1 MGRPAP
7 RITTIIPTYRRPSL
21 LVRAVRSVLR
31 QGVEDFQVIVYD
43 NASGDET
50 ARVVAELAAE
60 DPRVRYCAH
69 LENIGAFE
77 NFNYGLQHVDTE
89 YFSLLSDDDL
99 LLPHFYE
106 QAMQGFADHQSAM
119 VVAAPVILVDERERA
134 VLVTGGEWEPRVYP
148 PPSALLQMARREH
161 FIWTAMLF
169 RREVLEVGVL
179 DTETGLSSDLDLM
192 LRIASRYPI
201 AITPRPG
208 AIFTIHK
215 ASPSS
220 YPRIQQYWPSWAR
233 IIAKIGED
241 ALLAPDV
248 RQAAQS
254 GLERRLASALFR
266 IGILSS
272 SRGYD
277 DEARLAAATLQS
289 RYGSRLKPMLLRGLV
304 GVGQRVPGARLALR
318 AVVNR
323 LRWRRRGLLRNAQR
337 EVDQHA
343 ELLRPATNGNGQ
355 DAAA

>member
-1 MGRPAP
+1 
-7 RITTIIPTYRRPSL
+7 
-21 LVRAVRSVLR
+21 
-31 QGVEDFQVIVYD
+31 
-43 NASGDET
+43 
-50 ARVVAELAAE
+50 
-60 DPRVRYCAH
+60 
-69 LENIGAFE
+69 
-77 NFNYGLQHVDTE
+77 
-89 YFSLLSDDDL
+89 
-99 LLPHFYE
+99 
-106 QAMQGFADHQSAM
+106 
-119 VVAAPVILVDERERA
+119 
-134 VLVTGGEWEPRVYP
+134 
-148 PPSALLQMARREH
+148 MARREH

-179 DTETGLSSDLDLM
+179 DAETGLSSDLDLM

-201 AITPRPG
+201 AIVPRPG

-220 YPRIQQYWPSWAR
+220 YPRLQLYWPSWAR

-241 ALLAPDV
+241 AQLPPDV

-266 IGILSS
+266 IGILSC

-277 DEARLAAATLQS
+277 DEAWLAAATLQS

-304 GVGQRVPGARLALR
+304 GVAQRVPGARQALH

-323 LRWRRRGLLRNAQR
+323 LRWRRRGLLAEAQH

-343 ELLRPATNGNGQ
+343 ELLRSASGNRQ

>member
-1 MGRPAP
+1 MQGSRP
-7 RITTIIPTYRRPSL
+7 RITTIIPTYRRPRL
-21 LVRAVRSVLR
+21 LARAIRSVLE
-31 QGVEDFQVIVYD
+31 QAVGDFQVIVYD

-50 ARVVAELAAE
+50 ASVVAEFAAE
-60 DPRVRYCAH
+60 DSRVSYCAH
-69 LENIGAFE
+69 SENIGAFE
-77 NFNYGLQHVDTE
+77 NFNCGLRRVDTQ

-106 QAMQGFADHQSAM
+106 QAMRGFADNPSAM
-119 VVAAPVILVDERERA
+119 VVAAPVILVDERQRA
-134 VLVTGGEWEPRVYP
+134 VLVTGDEWAPRLYP

-179 DTETGLSSDLDLM
+179 DAETGLSSDLDLM

-201 AITPRPG
+201 AIVPRPG

-220 YPRIQQYWPSWAR
+220 YPRLQLYWPSWAR

-241 ALLAPDV
+241 AQLPPDV

-266 IGILSS
+266 IGILSC

-277 DEARLAAATLQS
+277 DEAWLAAATLQS

-304 GVGQRVPGARLALR
+304 GVAQRVPGARQALH

-323 LRWRRRGLLRNAQR
+323 LRWRRRGLLAEAQH

-343 ELLRPATNGNGQ
+343 ELLRSASGNRQ